1 MLVYGVGFHTSIQI
15 ILVFFKDITK
25 SQQQLP
31 QSVL

>member
-1 MLVYGVGFHTSIQI
+1 MPVYGVGFHTSIQI
-15 ILVFFKDITK
+15 ILFFLKDITK